1 MTHQKGLKD
10 DSLRLGRTLEVPAAA
25 AAVVATSVNH
35 GALRVEL
42 AVLLLRVV
50 DVDHLRL
57 GVLAL
62 RLAVALHVG
71 DVVHRLLQLCTHT
84 HTHTVSASFTLS
96 AFPTLQCGVL
106 FLALGR
112 CVHAWDPAQCVC
124 S

>member
-25 AAVVATSVNH
+25 AAVVATSMNH

-50 DVDHLRL
+50 DVDHLGL

-62 RLAVALHVG
+62 GLAVALHVG

-84 HTHTVSASFTLS
+84 HSVGL
-96 AFPTLQCGVL
+96 
-106 FLALGR
+106 
-112 CVHAWDPAQCVC
+112 VH
-124 S
+124 SLRISYT